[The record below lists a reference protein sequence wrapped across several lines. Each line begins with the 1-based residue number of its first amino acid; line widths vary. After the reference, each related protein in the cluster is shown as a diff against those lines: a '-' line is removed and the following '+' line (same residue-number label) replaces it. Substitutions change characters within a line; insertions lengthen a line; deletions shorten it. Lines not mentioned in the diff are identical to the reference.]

1 MRWCESSF
9 FGTQEGE
16 FELVVRSISAV
27 KGTVKAAFESRV
39 SKEGVLGFASGR
51 DEKETADSRRAVED
65 GQDNTG
71 LLGWLS
77 TMCVVS

>member
-1 MRWCESSF
+1 LRCGEGSF

-27 KGTVKAAFESRV
+27 KGTGKEACESRL
-39 SKEGVLGFASGR
+39 SKEGVLGFAGGK
-51 DEKETADSRRAVED
+51 DEKETANSRRAVD
-65 GQDNTG
+65 GQENTG

>member
-1 MRWCESSF
+1 M
-9 FGTQEGE
+9 
-16 FELVVRSISAV
+16 VRSISAV
-27 KGTVKAAFESRV
+27 KGTGKAACEGRV